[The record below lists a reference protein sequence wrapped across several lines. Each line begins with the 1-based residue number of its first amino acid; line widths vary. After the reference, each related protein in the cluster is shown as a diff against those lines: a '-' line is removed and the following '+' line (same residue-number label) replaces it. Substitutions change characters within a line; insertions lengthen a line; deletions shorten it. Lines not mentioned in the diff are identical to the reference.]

1 MKYLPLLIL
10 SLVLFGGC
18 MGNTQN
24 SDIKSSEIYKGYPCF
39 GNCEEFQAG
48 YELADKQAL
57 ERMEACTNFTQS
69 QLLGCKARVQEHII
83 KEREDNWMGNIN

>member
-1 MKYLPLLIL
+1 MKYLPLLFL
-10 SLVLFGGC
+10 SLILFGGC
-18 MGNTQN
+18 MDNTQN

-39 GNCEEFQAG
+39 GNCEAFKAG

-57 ERMEACTNFTQS
+57 KHMDACANFTES

-83 KEREDNWMGNIN
+83 KEREDNWMGNIK